1 MQRIRVVGGQRLAG
15 QISISGAKNA
25 ALPLMAASLLTD
37 ETLTLENL
45 PRLADI
51 ATLSSL
57 LEHHGVAIEVNGGDL
72 VETLCIR
79 LNQMHSEDL
88 AELVSWAE
96 EHAPEGE
103 EEEA

>member
-1 MQRIRVVGGQRLAG
+1 MTPRDDGATDRSTSTTKGGGMPRIRVVGGQRLAG

-51 ATLSSL
+51 ATLSLSL
-57 LEHHGVAIEVNGGDL
+57 IHI
-72 VETLCIR
+72 
-79 LNQMHSEDL
+79 
-88 AELVSWAE
+88 
-96 EHAPEGE
+96 
-103 EEEA
+103 